1 MNSRYAHLTALIIL
15 SSLFIALL
23 SQLARVV
30 DPNNLAKAIAI
41 DARDNE
47 TAFALGL
54 KVPITCA
61 DRSTIELIPRLSGRV
76 AAELIERDRELFD
89 IASKRGEQEALGTV
103 YGVGDV
109 MAKVLSSY
117 LSLTQSCEKEQVF
130 LSR

>member
-1 MNSRYAHLTALIIL
+1 MNSRYTHFTALIIL

-23 SQLARVV
+23 ARLAMMVV
-30 DPNNLAKAIAI
+30 PEDFTKVISV

-61 DRSTIELIPRLSGRV
+61 NQSTIELIPRLSGRV
-76 AAELIERDRELFD
+76 AAELIERDRELHD
-89 IASKRGEQEALGTV
+89 IASKGGEQEALKTV
-103 YGVGDV
+103 FGVGDV
-109 MAKVLSSY
+109 MAKVLSGY
-117 LSLTQSCEKEQVF
+117 LSLTQPCEREQVF